1 MTIPDSSLSIGAC
14 DITVV
19 VSGSP
24 YFQNGYIVRH
34 RTSGDTVIIDP
45 GAEASRFVAHVEAAG
60 GTLLAIW
67 LTHAHPD
74 HIAGVNGIQ
83 VALDVPC
90 HVSAGEELLVSQASE
105 WSMAL
110 TGSPLAGPRDCD
122 YFDGDPGLTFAGAP
136 VKTVPCP
143 GHTPGGVTFAFDGF
157 AFTGDTLFN
166 QGVGRTD
173 FPGGDQRQLWQS
185 ISGLLEALP
194 GDTVL
199 FSGHGPEWTVDE
211 ARHWW
216 RMVS

>member
-1 MTIPDSSLSIGAC
+1 MTIPDSLVSIGAC
-14 DITVV
+14 DITAV
-19 VSGSP
+19 VSNAP
-24 YFQNGYIVRH
+24 YFQNGYVVRH
-34 RTSGDTVIIDP
+34 RPSGEMVIIDP
-45 GAEASRFVAHVEAAG
+45 GAESARFVTYVETAG
-60 GTLLAIW
+60 GTLQAIW

-83 VALDVPC
+83 LALDVPC
-90 HVSAGEELLVSQASE
+90 RVNVGEEALVARASD

-110 TGSPLAGPRDCD
+110 TGTSLAGPRECD
-122 YFDGDPGLTFAGAP
+122 YFDGEPDLIFGGTP

-143 GHTPGGVTFAFDGF
+143 GHTPGGVTFAFEGF

-173 FPGGDQRQLWQS
+173 FPGGDARQLWQS
-185 ISGLLEALP
+185 IGNLLDVLP

-199 FSGHGPEWTVDE
+199 FSGHGPHWTVDE